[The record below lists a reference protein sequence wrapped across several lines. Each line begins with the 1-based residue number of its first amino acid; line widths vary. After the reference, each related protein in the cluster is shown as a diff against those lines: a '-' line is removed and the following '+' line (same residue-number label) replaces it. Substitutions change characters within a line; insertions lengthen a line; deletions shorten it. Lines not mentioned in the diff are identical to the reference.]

1 MWDEKDQTFPH
12 VLTSIFNSQHN
23 YRWFCQLVVSSAF
36 WTEAS
41 CPQQAH
47 TRTNKK
53 KVKKQMREPTT
64 FTFLSFSEKV
74 SHDVAIREDKT
85 RRRTS

>member
-53 KVKKQMREPTT
+53 KSQKTNKRTYHLH
-64 FTFLSFSEKV
+64 FSFLFRKGFP
-74 SHDVAIREDKT
+74 
-85 RRRTS
+85 